1 MLHIASEDRKIQ
13 ICGYLSRFLKNYI
26 LHCVKRDCIF
36 TSPEAADIIVQDL
49 RALLLLLEI
58 CGEELEL
65 HDHVGQPGG
74 DLLLEEQVGPQLVG
88 GPPVVQQ
95 MLDRDSGRDV
105 PAGTG
110 FDSQL

>member
-1 MLHIASEDRKIQ
+1 MRLPIKIFDK
-13 ICGYLSRFLKNYI
+13 LFSTL
-26 LHCVKRDCIF
+26 RDCLF

-65 HDHVGQPGG
+65 HDHVGQPRG